1 MCCVPRKRVVSKALE
16 RVKFF
21 RRNSSLTVDAVEVD
35 DRVIKTLKIR
45 CRALASK
52 RPLNQFHEKIK
63 SETRLKQLYVK
74 TCGILVTGFKV

>member
-35 DRVIKTLKIR
+35 DRVIKTL
-45 CRALASK
+45 
-52 RPLNQFHEKIK
+52 EKK
-63 SETRLKQLYVK
+63 MPCSGFQK
-74 TCGILVTGFKV
+74 TVELISRKN

>member
-1 MCCVPRKRVVSKALE
+1 MLCPQNEAS
-16 RVKFF
+16 VKSPEKSEFC
-21 RRNSSLTVDAVEVD
+21 RRNSNLTVDAVEVD